1 MAGSVILK
9 FYRESAIN
17 CVGQRNEV
25 HYYVSSDS
33 SVSCGR
39 KMTRL
44 RRSSTYDQP
53 RENITPFLET
63 VVLRIAANSRP
74 CATPR
79 RIRGRV
85 NYPLSKFV

>member
-1 MAGSVILK
+1 MDQTAGSVILK
-9 FYRESAIN
+9 FYRESTIN

-33 SVSCGR
+33 SLSCGR

-44 RRSSTYDQP
+44 RRSSTYDQS

-63 VVLRIAANSRP
+63 AVLRIAANSRP
-74 CATPR
+74 
-79 RIRGRV
+79 
-85 NYPLSKFV
+85 